1 MLEIAILAIVIA
13 LIFDFVNGFND
24 SANSVATVIGTRVL
38 RPLQA
43 VALSAA
49 ANFAGP
55 FIFGV
60 AVATTIAKGIV
71 SPDEITVYMII
82 GGLAGAIAWS
92 SLCTYFG
99 LPISNSHSLIG
110 GIMGAGIAGLGFEQ
124 LVFGGLTKV
133 FAGII
138 IAPIGGMIF
147 GIALAGAIIVFLA
160 NRRPAIVNR
169 TFGRLQIISS
179 AWFALT
185 HGANDGQ
192 KTMGIIVLIL
202 FSADLISEI
211 HMPLWV
217 IFAAASA
224 MGLGTFF
231 GGYKVIKTLG
241 VRVTRLRP
249 YQGFAAETGGGLML
263 AVFAIFGIPASTTH
277 AITGTIMGAGA
288 ARRKTCSSLES
299 QQADHIFLGNYH
311 TRSRW
316 TWNCIYLR
324 NPFVCIAIHKEVS
337 SSTKNISIH

>member
-38 RPLQA
+38 RPLHA
-43 VALSAA
+43 VTLSAA
-49 ANFAGP
+49 ANFIGP
-55 FIFGV
+55 FVFGV

-82 GGLAGAIAWS
+82 GGLAGAITWS

-124 LVFGGLTKV
+124 LVLGGLTKV

-160 NRRPAIVNR
+160 KRRPAVVNK

-202 FSADLISEI
+202 FSANLIDEI

-217 IFAAASA
+217 IFAAAGA

-241 VRVTRLRP
+241 VKVTRLRP
-249 YQGFAAETGGGLML
+249 YQGFAAETGGGMML
-263 AVFAIFGIPASTTH
+263 AIFAIFGIPASTTH

-288 ARRKTCSSLES
+288 ARRKRAVRWKVSR
-299 QQADHIFLGNYH
+299 QIIFSWVITIPGAAGLAIAFTYIIH
-311 TRSRW
+311 
-316 TWNCIYLR
+316 L
-324 NPFVCIAIHKEVS
+324 FV
-337 SSTKNISIH
+337 

>member
-1 MLEIAILAIVIA
+1 MYELAIGAIIVA

-38 RPLQA
+38 RPIHA

-49 ANFAGP
+49 ANFIGP
-55 FIFGV
+55 FVFGV

-110 GIMGAGIAGLGFEQ
+110 GIMGAAIIGLGFET
-124 LVFGGLTKV
+124 LVYGGLTKV

-138 IAPIGGMIF
+138 IAPIGGMVF
-147 GIALAGAIIVFLA
+147 GMALVGIIIAVFA
-160 NRRPAIVNR
+160 KCRPAVVNR
-169 TFGRLQIISS
+169 TFGRLSIISS
-179 AWFALT
+179 AWLALT

-202 FSADLISEI
+202 FSAGIISEI

-217 IFAAASA
+217 IVAAASA

-241 VRVTRLRP
+241 LKITRLKP
-249 YQGFAAETGGGLML
+249 YQGFAAQTGGGMML
-263 AVFAIFGIPASTTH
+263 AIFAVLGIPASTTH
-277 AITGTIMGAGA
+277 AITGSVMGAGA
-288 ARRKTCSSLES
+288 ARRKRAVRWKVSR
-299 QQADHIFLGNYH
+299 QIIFSWVITIPGAAGLAIAFTYIIH
-311 TRSRW
+311 
-316 TWNCIYLR
+316 L
-324 NPFVCIAIHKEVS
+324 FV
-337 SSTKNISIH
+337 

>member
-1 MLEIAILAIVIA
+1 MIEIAIAAIIVA

-38 RPLQA
+38 KPLHA

-49 ANFAGP
+49 AIFVGP
-55 FIFGV
+55 FVFGV

-110 GIMGAGIAGLGFEQ
+110 GIMGAGIIGLGFEQ
-124 LVFGGLTKV
+124 LVYGGLTKV

-138 IAPIGGMIF
+138 IAPIGGVIF
-147 GIALAGAIIVFLA
+147 GMVLVGIIIAVFA
-160 NRRPAIVNR
+160 KRRPAVVNR
-169 TFGRLQIISS
+169 TFGRLSIISS
-179 AWFALT
+179 AWLALT

-217 IFAAASA
+217 ILAAASA

-241 VRVTRLRP
+241 LKITRLKP
-249 YQGFAAETGGGLML
+249 YQGFAAQTGGGVML
-263 AVFAIFGIPASTTH
+263 AIFAILGIPASTTH
-277 AITGTIMGAGA
+277 AITGSVMGAGA
-288 ARRKTCSSLES
+288 ARRIRAVRWKVSR
-299 QQADHIFLGNYH
+299 QIIFSWVITIPGAAGLAIAFTYIIH
-311 TRSRW
+311 
-316 TWNCIYLR
+316 L
-324 NPFVCIAIHKEVS
+324 FV
-337 SSTKNISIH
+337 

>member
-1 MLEIAILAIVIA
+1 MIEIAIAAIIIA

-38 RPLQA
+38 KPLHA

-49 ANFAGP
+49 ANFVGP
-55 FIFGV
+55 FVFGV

-110 GIMGAGIAGLGFEQ
+110 GIMGAGIIGLGFEQ
-124 LVFGGLTKV
+124 LVYGGLTKV

-138 IAPIGGMIF
+138 IAPIGGIIF
-147 GIALAGAIIVFLA
+147 GMILVGIIITVFA
-160 NRRPAIVNR
+160 KRKPAVVNR

-241 VRVTRLRP
+241 LRITRLKP
-249 YQGFAAETGGGLML
+249 YQGFAAETGGGIML
-263 AVFAIFGIPASTTH
+263 AVFAILGIPASTTH

-288 ARRKTCSSLES
+288 ARRIRAVRWRVSR
-299 QQADHIFLGNYH
+299 QIIFSWVITIPGAAGLAIAFTYIIH
-311 TRSRW
+311 
-316 TWNCIYLR
+316 L
-324 NPFVCIAIHKEVS
+324 FV
-337 SSTKNISIH
+337 

>member
-1 MLEIAILAIVIA
+1 MIEIAIIAIIIA

-38 RPLQA
+38 KPLHA
-43 VALSAA
+43 VALSAM

-60 AVATTIAKGIV
+60 AVSMTIAKGIV
-71 SPDEITVYMII
+71 SPDDITVYMII
-82 GGLAGAIAWS
+82 GGLAGAIGWS

-99 LPISNSHSLIG
+99 LPISNSHSLVG
-110 GIMGAGIAGLGFEQ
+110 GIMGAGIIGLGFDK

-133 FAGII
+133 FAGIV
-138 IAPIGGMIF
+138 IAPIGGVIF
-147 GIALAGAIIVFLA
+147 GLLLTGLIITLFA
-160 NRRPAIVNR
+160 SRKPAIVNK

-192 KTMGIIVLIL
+192 KTMGIIALIL
-202 FSADLISEI
+202 FSAGMIPELEI
-211 HMPLWV
+211 PFWV

-241 VRVTRLRP
+241 VKITKLKP
-249 YQGFAAETGGGLML
+249 YQGFAAETSGGIML
-263 AVFAIFGIPASTTH
+263 AIFATLGIPASTTH

-288 ARRKTCSSLES
+288 ARRKRAVRWRVSR
-299 QQADHIFLGNYH
+299 QIIFSWIITIPGSAVMGIGF
-311 TRSRW
+311 T
-316 TWNCIYLR
+316 YL
-324 NPFVCIAIHKEVS
+324 IHLF
-337 SSTKNISIH
+337 I

>member
-1 MLEIAILAIVIA
+1 MIEVAIGAIIVA

-38 RPLQA
+38 KPLQA
-43 VALSAA
+43 VALSAC
-49 ANFAGP
+49 ANFVGP

-71 SPDEITVYMII
+71 NPDDITVYMII
-82 GGLAGAIAWS
+82 GGLAGAISWS
-92 SLCTYFG
+92 TLCTYFG

-110 GIMGAGIAGLGFEQ
+110 GIMGAGIAGLGFEY
-124 LVFGGLTKV
+124 LVYDGLTKV

-138 IAPIGGMIF
+138 IAPTGGIIF
-147 GIALAGAIIVFLA
+147 GFLLTGLIITIFA
-160 NRRPAIVNR
+160 RHKPAIVNK

-202 FSADLISEI
+202 FSAELIPELE
-211 HMPLWV
+211 MPIWV
-217 IFAAASA
+217 IFAAATA

-241 VRVTRLRP
+241 VRVTRLKP

-263 AVFAIFGIPASTTH
+263 AIFSTLGIPASTTH
-277 AITGTIMGAGA
+277 AITGNIMGAGA
-288 ARRKTCSSLES
+288 ARRK
-299 QQADHIFLGNYH
+299 
-311 TRSRW
+311 RSVRW
-316 TWNCIYLR
+316 GVGRQIVFAWLITIPGAAGFGIAFTYIIHL
-324 NPFVCIAIHKEVS
+324 FV
-337 SSTKNISIH
+337 

>member
-1 MLEIAILAIVIA
+1 MIEIAIAAIIEA

-38 RPLQA
+38 KPLHA

-49 ANFAGP
+49 ANFIGP
-55 FIFGV
+55 FVFGV

-160 NRRPAIVNR
+160 KRKPAIVNR

-249 YQGFAAETGGGLML
+249 YQGFAAETGGGVML
-263 AVFAIFGIPASTTH
+263 AVFALLGIPASTTH

-288 ARRKTCSSLES
+288 ARRIRAVRWKVSR
-299 QQADHIFLGNYH
+299 QIIFSWIITIPGAAGLAIAFTYIIH
-311 TRSRW
+311 
-316 TWNCIYLR
+316 L
-324 NPFVCIAIHKEVS
+324 FV
-337 SSTKNISIH
+337 

>member
-1 MLEIAILAIVIA
+1 MYELAIAAIIVA

-38 RPLQA
+38 KPLHA

-49 ANFAGP
+49 ANFIGP
-55 FIFGV
+55 FVFGV

-110 GIMGAGIAGLGFEQ
+110 GIMGAAIIGLGFET
-124 LVFGGLTKV
+124 LVYGGLTKV

-138 IAPIGGMIF
+138 IAPIGGIVF
-147 GIALAGAIIVFLA
+147 GMALAGIIIAIFA
-160 NRRPAIVNR
+160 KRKPAVVNR
-169 TFGRLQIISS
+169 TFGRLSIISS
-179 AWFALT
+179 AWLALT

-202 FSADLISEI
+202 FSAGIISEI

-217 IFAAASA
+217 IVAAASA

-241 VRVTRLRP
+241 LKITRLKP
-249 YQGFAAETGGGLML
+249 YQGFAAQTGGGMML
-263 AVFAIFGIPASTTH
+263 AIFAVLGIPASTTH
-277 AITGTIMGAGA
+277 AITGSVMGAGA
-288 ARRKTCSSLES
+288 ARRKRAVRWKVSR
-299 QQADHIFLGNYH
+299 QIIFSWVITIPGAAGLAIAFTYIIH
-311 TRSRW
+311 
-316 TWNCIYLR
+316 L
-324 NPFVCIAIHKEVS
+324 FV
-337 SSTKNISIH
+337 

>member
-160 NRRPAIVNR
+160 KRKPAIVNR

-249 YQGFAAETGGGLML
+249 YQGFAAETGGGVML
-263 AVFAIFGIPASTTH
+263 AIFAIIRNSCKYNSCNYWHYHGS
-277 AITGTIMGAGA
+277 
-288 ARRKTCSSLES
+288 RRSAKKTCSTLES
-299 QQADHIFLGNYH
+299 
-311 TRSRW
+311 
-316 TWNCIYLR
+316 
-324 NPFVCIAIHKEVS
+324 
-337 SSTKNISIH
+337 

>member
-1 MLEIAILAIVIA
+1 MIEIAIVAIIIA

-38 RPLQA
+38 KPLHA

-49 ANFAGP
+49 ANFVGP
-55 FIFGV
+55 FVFGV

-110 GIMGAGIAGLGFEQ
+110 GIMGAGIIGLGFEQ
-124 LVFGGLTKV
+124 LVYGGLAKV

-138 IAPIGGMIF
+138 IAPIGGVIF
-147 GIALAGAIIVFLA
+147 GVVLVGIIIAVFA
-160 NRRPAIVNR
+160 KRRPAVVNR

-179 AWFALT
+179 TWFALT

-217 IFAAASA
+217 ILAAASA
-224 MGLGTFF
+224 MSLGTFF

-241 VRVTRLRP
+241 LRITRLKP
-249 YQGFAAETGGGLML
+249 YQGFAAETGGGIML
-263 AVFAIFGIPASTTH
+263 AAFAILGIPASTTH
-277 AITGTIMGAGA
+277 AITGSVMGAGA
-288 ARRKTCSSLES
+288 ARRIRAVRWKVSR
-299 QQADHIFLGNYH
+299 QIIFSWVITIPGAAGLAIAFTYIIH
-311 TRSRW
+311 
-316 TWNCIYLR
+316 L
-324 NPFVCIAIHKEVS
+324 FV
-337 SSTKNISIH
+337 

>member
-1 MLEIAILAIVIA
+1 MIEIAIAAIIIA

-38 RPLQA
+38 KPLHA

-49 ANFAGP
+49 ANFVGP
-55 FIFGV
+55 FVFGV

-110 GIMGAGIAGLGFEQ
+110 GIMGAGIIGLGFEQ
-124 LVFGGLTKV
+124 LVYGGLTKV

-138 IAPIGGMIF
+138 IAPIGGIIF
-147 GIALAGAIIVFLA
+147 GMVLVGIIIAVFA
-160 NRRPAIVNR
+160 KRKPAVVNR
-169 TFGRLQIISS
+169 TFGRLSIISS
-179 AWFALT
+179 AWLALT

-241 VRVTRLRP
+241 LKITRLKP
-249 YQGFAAETGGGLML
+249 YQGFAAQTGGGVML
-263 AVFAIFGIPASTTH
+263 AIFAILGIPASTTH
-277 AITGTIMGAGA
+277 AITGSVMGAGA
-288 ARRKTCSSLES
+288 ARRIRAVRWKVSR
-299 QQADHIFLGNYH
+299 QIIFSWVITIPGAAGLAIAFTYIIH
-311 TRSRW
+311 
-316 TWNCIYLR
+316 L
-324 NPFVCIAIHKEVS
+324 FV
-337 SSTKNISIH
+337 

>member
-1 MLEIAILAIVIA
+1 MIEVAIAAIIVA

-38 RPLQA
+38 KPIHA

-49 ANFAGP
+49 ANFVGP
-55 FIFGV
+55 FVFGV

-71 SPDEITVYMII
+71 SPDDITVYMII

-110 GIMGAGIAGLGFEQ
+110 GIMGAGIIGLGFEQ
-124 LVFGGLTKV
+124 LVYGGLTKV
-133 FAGII
+133 FTGII
-138 IAPIGGMIF
+138 IAPIGGIIF
-147 GIALAGAIIVFLA
+147 GMALVGIIIAIFAK
-160 NRRPAIVNR
+160 RRPAVVNR
-169 TFGRLQIISS
+169 TFGRLSIISS
-179 AWFALT
+179 AWLALT

-224 MGLGTFF
+224 MGLGTFV

-241 VRVTRLRP
+241 LKITRLKP
-249 YQGFAAETGGGLML
+249 YQGFAAQTGGGVML
-263 AVFAIFGIPASTTH
+263 AIFAILGIPASTTH
-277 AITGTIMGAGA
+277 AITGSVMGLAQREEYVQSAGKLVG
-288 ARRKTCSSLES
+288 RSY
-299 QQADHIFLGNYH
+299 FLG
-311 TRSRW
+311 
-316 TWNCIYLR
+316 
-324 NPFVCIAIHKEVS
+324 
-337 SSTKNISIH
+337 

>member
-110 GIMGAGIAGLGFEQ
+110 GIMGAGIIGLGFEQ
-124 LVFGGLTKV
+124 LVYGGLTKV

-138 IAPIGGMIF
+138 IAPIGGIIF
-147 GIALAGAIIVFLA
+147 GMVLVGIIIAVFA
-160 NRRPAIVNR
+160 KRKPAVVNR
-169 TFGRLQIISS
+169 TFGRLSIISS
-179 AWFALT
+179 AWLALT

-241 VRVTRLRP
+241 LKITRLKP
-249 YQGFAAETGGGLML
+249 YQGFAAQTGGGIML
-263 AVFAIFGIPASTTH
+263 AIFAILGIPASTTH
-277 AITGTIMGAGA
+277 AITGSVMGAGA
-288 ARRKTCSSLES
+288 ARRIRAVRWKVSR
-299 QQADHIFLGNYH
+299 QIIFSWVITIPGAAGLAIAFTYIIH
-311 TRSRW
+311 
-316 TWNCIYLR
+316 L
-324 NPFVCIAIHKEVS
+324 FV
-337 SSTKNISIH
+337 

>member
-1 MLEIAILAIVIA
+1 MIEIAIGAIIIA

-38 RPLQA
+38 KPLHA

-49 ANFAGP
+49 ANFVGP
-55 FIFGV
+55 FVFGV

-110 GIMGAGIAGLGFEQ
+110 GIMGAGIIGLGFEQ
-124 LVFGGLTKV
+124 LVYGGLSKV

-138 IAPIGGMIF
+138 IAPIGGIAF
-147 GIALAGAIIVFLA
+147 GMALAGIIIAIFA
-160 NRRPAIVNR
+160 KRRPAVVNR
-169 TFGRLQIISS
+169 TFGRLSIISS
-179 AWFALT
+179 AWLALT

-217 IFAAASA
+217 IIAAASA

-241 VRVTRLRP
+241 LKITRLKP
-249 YQGFAAETGGGLML
+249 YQGFAAQTGGGLML
-263 AVFAIFGIPASTTH
+263 AIFAVLGIPASTTH
-277 AITGTIMGAGA
+277 AITGSVMGAGA
-288 ARRKTCSSLES
+288 ARRKRAVRWKVSR
-299 QQADHIFLGNYH
+299 QIIFSWVITIPGAAGLAIAFTYIIH
-311 TRSRW
+311 
-316 TWNCIYLR
+316 L
-324 NPFVCIAIHKEVS
+324 FV
-337 SSTKNISIH
+337 

>member
-1 MLEIAILAIVIA
+1 MIEIAIAAIIIA

-38 RPLQA
+38 KPLHA

-49 ANFAGP
+49 ANFVGP
-55 FIFGV
+55 FVFGV

-110 GIMGAGIAGLGFEQ
+110 GIMGAAIIGLGFET
-124 LVFGGLTKV
+124 LVYGGLTKV

-138 IAPIGGMIF
+138 IAPIGGIVF
-147 GIALAGAIIVFLA
+147 GMALAGIIIAIFA
-160 NRRPAIVNR
+160 KRKPAVVNR
-169 TFGRLQIISS
+169 TFGRLSIISS
-179 AWFALT
+179 AWLALT

-202 FSADLISEI
+202 FSAGIISEI

-217 IFAAASA
+217 IVAAASA

-241 VRVTRLRP
+241 LKITRLKP
-249 YQGFAAETGGGLML
+249 YQGFAAQTGGGMML
-263 AVFAIFGIPASTTH
+263 AIFAVLGIPASTTH
-277 AITGTIMGAGA
+277 AITGSVMGAGA
-288 ARRKTCSSLES
+288 ARRKRAVRWKVSR
-299 QQADHIFLGNYH
+299 QIIFSWVITIPGAAGLAIAFTYIIH
-311 TRSRW
+311 
-316 TWNCIYLR
+316 L
-324 NPFVCIAIHKEVS
+324 FV
-337 SSTKNISIH
+337 

>member
-1 MLEIAILAIVIA
+1 MIEIAIAAIIVA

-38 RPLQA
+38 KPLHA

-49 ANFAGP
+49 ANFIGP
-55 FIFGV
+55 FVFGV

-110 GIMGAGIAGLGFEQ
+110 GIMGAGIIGLGFEQ
-124 LVFGGLTKV
+124 LVYGGLTKV

-138 IAPIGGMIF
+138 IAPIGGIIF
-147 GIALAGAIIVFLA
+147 GMVLVGIIIAVFA
-160 NRRPAIVNR
+160 KRKPAVVNR
-169 TFGRLQIISS
+169 TFGRLSIISS
-179 AWFALT
+179 AWLALT

-217 IFAAASA
+217 ILAAASA

-249 YQGFAAETGGGLML
+249 YQGFAAETGGGVML
-263 AVFAIFGIPASTTH
+263 AIFAVLGIPASTTH
-277 AITGTIMGAGA
+277 AITGSVMGAGA
-288 ARRKTCSSLES
+288 ARRIRAVRWKVSR
-299 QQADHIFLGNYH
+299 QIIFSWVITIPGAAGLAIAFTYIIH
-311 TRSRW
+311 
-316 TWNCIYLR
+316 L
-324 NPFVCIAIHKEVS
+324 FV
-337 SSTKNISIH
+337 

>member
-1 MLEIAILAIVIA
+1 MYELAIAAIIVA

-38 RPLQA
+38 RPIHA

-49 ANFAGP
+49 ANFIGP
-55 FIFGV
+55 FVFGV

-110 GIMGAGIAGLGFEQ
+110 GIMGAAIIGLGFET
-124 LVFGGLTKV
+124 LVYGGLTKV

-138 IAPIGGMIF
+138 IAPIGG
-147 GIALAGAIIVFLA
+147 IVFGMALVGIIIA
-160 NRRPAIVNR
+160 VFAKRRPAVVNR
-169 TFGRLQIISS
+169 TFGRLSIISS
-179 AWFALT
+179 AWLALT

-202 FSADLISEI
+202 FSAGIISEI

-217 IFAAASA
+217 IVAAASA

-241 VRVTRLRP
+241 LKITRLKP
-249 YQGFAAETGGGLML
+249 YQGFAAQTGGGVML
-263 AVFAIFGIPASTTH
+263 AIFAVLGIPASTTH
-277 AITGTIMGAGA
+277 AITGSVMGAGA
-288 ARRKTCSSLES
+288 ARRIRAVRWKVSR
-299 QQADHIFLGNYH
+299 QIIFSWVITIPGAAGLAIAFTYIIH
-311 TRSRW
+311 
-316 TWNCIYLR
+316 L
-324 NPFVCIAIHKEVS
+324 FV
-337 SSTKNISIH
+337 

>member
-71 SPDEITVYMII
+71 SPDEITVFMII

-160 NRRPAIVNR
+160 NRKPAIVNR

-241 VRVTRLRP
+241 VRVTRLKP

-263 AVFAIFGIPASTTH
+263 AVFAILGIPASTTH

-288 ARRKTCSSLES
+288 ARRIRAVRWKVSR
-299 QQADHIFLGNYH
+299 QIIFSWVITIPGAAGLAIAFTYIIH
-311 TRSRW
+311 
-316 TWNCIYLR
+316 L
-324 NPFVCIAIHKEVS
+324 FV
-337 SSTKNISIH
+337 

>member
-1 MLEIAILAIVIA
+1 MYELAVVAIIIA

-38 RPLQA
+38 RPLHA
-43 VALSAA
+43 VTISAL

-71 SPDEITVYMII
+71 SPDQITVYMIM
-82 GGLAGAIAWS
+82 GGLVGAIVWS

-124 LVFGGLTKV
+124 LVLGGLTKV

-138 IAPIGGMIF
+138 IAPIGGIAF
-147 GIALAGAIIVFLA
+147 GMALAGIIIAVLA
-160 NRRPAIVNR
+160 KRRPAVVNR

-202 FSADLISEI
+202 FSAGMISEI

-217 IFAAASA
+217 IFAAAGA

-241 VRVTRLRP
+241 LKVTRLKP

-288 ARRKTCSSLES
+288 ARRKRAVRWKVSR
-299 QQADHIFLGNYH
+299 QIIFSWVITIPGAAGLGIGFTYIIH
-311 TRSRW
+311 
-316 TWNCIYLR
+316 L
-324 NPFVCIAIHKEVS
+324 FV
-337 SSTKNISIH
+337 

>member
-1 MLEIAILAIVIA
+1 MIEIAIVAIIIA

-38 RPLQA
+38 KPLHA

-49 ANFAGP
+49 ANFVGP
-55 FIFGV
+55 FVFGV

-110 GIMGAGIAGLGFEQ
+110 GIMGAAIIGLGFEQ
-124 LVFGGLTKV
+124 LVYGELTKV

-138 IAPIGGMIF
+138 IAPIGGVIF
-147 GIALAGAIIVFLA
+147 GMVLVGIIIAVFA
-160 NRRPAIVNR
+160 KRRPAVVNR
-169 TFGRLQIISS
+169 TFGRLSIISS
-179 AWFALT
+179 AWLALT

-217 IFAAASA
+217 ILAAASA

-241 VRVTRLRP
+241 LKITRLKP
-249 YQGFAAETGGGLML
+249 YQGFAAQTGGGVML
-263 AVFAIFGIPASTTH
+263 AIFAILGIPASTTH
-277 AITGTIMGAGA
+277 AITGSVMGAGA
-288 ARRKTCSSLES
+288 ARRIRAVRWKVSR
-299 QQADHIFLGNYH
+299 QIIFSWVITIPGAAGLAIAFTYIIH
-311 TRSRW
+311 
-316 TWNCIYLR
+316 L
-324 NPFVCIAIHKEVS
+324 FV
-337 SSTKNISIH
+337 

>member
-1 MLEIAILAIVIA
+1 MIEIAIAAIIVA

-38 RPLQA
+38 KPLHA

-49 ANFAGP
+49 ANFIGP
-55 FIFGV
+55 FVFGV

-110 GIMGAGIAGLGFEQ
+110 GIMGAGIIGLGFEQ
-124 LVFGGLTKV
+124 LVYGGLTKV

-138 IAPIGGMIF
+138 IAPIGGIIF
-147 GIALAGAIIVFLA
+147 GMVLVGIIIAVFA
-160 NRRPAIVNR
+160 KRKPAVVNR
-169 TFGRLQIISS
+169 TFGRLSIISS
-179 AWFALT
+179 AWLALT

-241 VRVTRLRP
+241 LKITRLKP
-249 YQGFAAETGGGLML
+249 YQGFAAQTGGGVML
-263 AVFAIFGIPASTTH
+263 AIFALLGIPASTTH
-277 AITGTIMGAGA
+277 AITGSVMGAGA
-288 ARRKTCSSLES
+288 ARRIRAVRWKVSR
-299 QQADHIFLGNYH
+299 QIIFSWVITIPGAAGLAIAFTYIIH
-311 TRSRW
+311 
-316 TWNCIYLR
+316 L
-324 NPFVCIAIHKEVS
+324 FV
-337 SSTKNISIH
+337 

>member
-1 MLEIAILAIVIA
+1 MIEIAIVAIIVA
-13 LIFDFVNGFND
+13 LIFDFVNGFDD

-38 RPLQA
+38 RPIHA
-43 VALSAA
+43 VTLSAA

-110 GIMGAGIAGLGFEQ
+110 GIMGAGIAGLGFEE
-124 LVFGGLTKV
+124 LVLGGLTKV

-147 GIALAGAIIVFLA
+147 GIALAGVIIWIFA
-160 NRRPAIVNR
+160 RRRPAVVNR

-217 IFAAASA
+217 IFAAAGA

-241 VRVTRLRP
+241 VKVTRLKP

-288 ARRKTCSSLES
+288 ARRKRAVRWKVSR
-299 QQADHIFLGNYH
+299 QIIFSWVITIPGAAGLAIAFTYIIH
-311 TRSRW
+311 
-316 TWNCIYLR
+316 L
-324 NPFVCIAIHKEVS
+324 FV
-337 SSTKNISIH
+337 

>member
-1 MLEIAILAIVIA
+1 MLEIAIAAIIIA

-82 GGLAGAIAWS
+82 GGLAGAITWS

-160 NRRPAIVNR
+160 KRKPAIVNR

-241 VRVTRLRP
+241 VKVTRLRP
-249 YQGFAAETGGGLML
+249 YQGFAAETGGGMML
-263 AVFAIFGIPASTTH
+263 AIFAIFGIPASTTH

-288 ARRKTCSSLES
+288 ARRKRAVRWKVSR
-299 QQADHIFLGNYH
+299 QIIFSWVITIPGAAGLGIGFTYIIH
-311 TRSRW
+311 
-316 TWNCIYLR
+316 L
-324 NPFVCIAIHKEVS
+324 FV
-337 SSTKNISIH
+337 

>member
-1 MLEIAILAIVIA
+1 MIEIAIAAIIVA

-38 RPLQA
+38 KPLHA

-49 ANFAGP
+49 ANFVGP
-55 FIFGV
+55 FVFGV

-110 GIMGAGIAGLGFEQ
+110 GIMGAAIIGLGFET
-124 LVFGGLTKV
+124 LVYGGLTKV

-138 IAPIGGMIF
+138 IAPIGGIVF
-147 GIALAGAIIVFLA
+147 GMALAGIIIAVFA
-160 NRRPAIVNR
+160 RRKPAVVNR
-169 TFGRLQIISS
+169 TFGRLSIISS
-179 AWFALT
+179 AWLALT

-249 YQGFAAETGGGLML
+249 YQGFAAETGGGVML
-263 AVFAIFGIPASTTH
+263 AIFAILGIPASTTH

-288 ARRKTCSSLES
+288 ARRIRAVRWRVSR
-299 QQADHIFLGNYH
+299 QIIFSWVITIPGAAGLAIAFTYIIH
-311 TRSRW
+311 
-316 TWNCIYLR
+316 L
-324 NPFVCIAIHKEVS
+324 FV
-337 SSTKNISIH
+337 

>member
-1 MLEIAILAIVIA
+1 MYELAIAAIIVA

-24 SANSVATVIGTRVL
+24 SANSVATVIGTRVMK
-38 RPLQA
+38 PLHA

-49 ANFAGP
+49 ANFVGP
-55 FIFGV
+55 FVFGV

-110 GIMGAGIAGLGFEQ
+110 GIMGAGIIGLGFET
-124 LVFGGLTKV
+124 LVYGGLTKV

-138 IAPIGGMIF
+138 IAPIGGIVF
-147 GIALAGAIIVFLA
+147 GMALAGIIIAVFA
-160 NRRPAIVNR
+160 RRKPAAVNR
-169 TFGRLQIISS
+169 TIGRLSIISS
-179 AWFALT
+179 AWLALT

-202 FSADLISEI
+202 FSAGIISEI

-217 IFAAASA
+217 IVAAASA

-241 VRVTRLRP
+241 LKITRLKP
-249 YQGFAAETGGGLML
+249 YQGFAAQTGGGMML
-263 AVFAIFGIPASTTH
+263 AIFAVLGIPASTTH
-277 AITGTIMGAGA
+277 AITGSVMGAGA
-288 ARRKTCSSLES
+288 ARRKRAVRWKVSR
-299 QQADHIFLGNYH
+299 QIIFSWVITIPGAAGLAIAFTYIIH
-311 TRSRW
+311 
-316 TWNCIYLR
+316 L
-324 NPFVCIAIHKEVS
+324 FV
-337 SSTKNISIH
+337 

>member
-1 MLEIAILAIVIA
+1 MIEIAIGAIIVA

-38 RPLQA
+38 KPLHA

-49 ANFAGP
+49 ANFVGP
-55 FIFGV
+55 FVFGV

-110 GIMGAGIAGLGFEQ
+110 GIMGAGIIGLGFEQ
-124 LVFGGLTKV
+124 LVYGGLTKV

-138 IAPIGGMIF
+138 IAPIGG
-147 GIALAGAIIVFLA
+147 IVFGMVLVGIIIA
-160 NRRPAIVNR
+160 VFAKRRPAVVNR
-169 TFGRLQIISS
+169 TFGRLSIISS
-179 AWFALT
+179 AWLALT

-217 IFAAASA
+217 ILAAASA

-241 VRVTRLRP
+241 LKITRLKP
-249 YQGFAAETGGGLML
+249 YQGFAAQTGGGVML
-263 AVFAIFGIPASTTH
+263 AIFAILGIPASTTH
-277 AITGTIMGAGA
+277 AITGSVMGAGA
-288 ARRKTCSSLES
+288 ARRIRAVRWKVSR
-299 QQADHIFLGNYH
+299 QIIFSWVITIPGAAGLAIAFTYIIH
-311 TRSRW
+311 
-316 TWNCIYLR
+316 L
-324 NPFVCIAIHKEVS
+324 FV
-337 SSTKNISIH
+337 

>member
-1 MLEIAILAIVIA
+1 MIEVAIAAIIVA

-38 RPLQA
+38 KPIHA

-49 ANFAGP
+49 ANFVGP
-55 FIFGV
+55 FVFGV

-71 SPDEITVYMII
+71 SPDDITVYMII

-110 GIMGAGIAGLGFEQ
+110 GIMGAGIIGLGFEQ
-124 LVFGGLTKV
+124 LVYGGLTKV
-133 FAGII
+133 FTGII
-138 IAPIGGMIF
+138 IAPIGGIIF
-147 GIALAGAIIVFLA
+147 GMALVGIIIAIFAK
-160 NRRPAIVNR
+160 RKPAVVNR
-169 TFGRLQIISS
+169 TFGRLSIISS
-179 AWFALT
+179 AWLALT

-202 FSADLISEI
+202 FSAGIISEI

-217 IFAAASA
+217 IVAAASA

-241 VRVTRLRP
+241 LKITRLKP
-249 YQGFAAETGGGLML
+249 YQGFAAQTGGGMML
-263 AVFAIFGIPASTTH
+263 AIFAVLGIPASTTH
-277 AITGTIMGAGA
+277 AITGSVMGAGA
-288 ARRKTCSSLES
+288 ARRKRAVRWKVSR
-299 QQADHIFLGNYH
+299 QIIFSWVITIPGAAGLAIAFTYIIH
-311 TRSRW
+311 
-316 TWNCIYLR
+316 L
-324 NPFVCIAIHKEVS
+324 FV
-337 SSTKNISIH
+337 

>member
-1 MLEIAILAIVIA
+1 MIEVAIGAIIVA

-38 RPLQA
+38 KPLHA

-49 ANFAGP
+49 ANFVGP
-55 FIFGV
+55 FVFGV

-110 GIMGAGIAGLGFEQ
+110 GILGAGIIGLGFEQ
-124 LVFGGLTKV
+124 LVYGGLTKV

-138 IAPIGGMIF
+138 IAPLGGIAF
-147 GIALAGAIIVFLA
+147 GMALAGIIIVFFA
-160 NRRPAIVNR
+160 KRRPAVVNR
-169 TFGRLQIISS
+169 TFGRLSIISS
-179 AWFALT
+179 AWLALT

-217 IFAAASA
+217 IVAAASA

-241 VRVTRLRP
+241 LKITRLKP
-249 YQGFAAETGGGLML
+249 YQGFAAQTGGGLML
-263 AVFAIFGIPASTTH
+263 AIFAVLGIPASTTH
-277 AITGTIMGAGA
+277 AITGSVMGAGA
-288 ARRKTCSSLES
+288 ARRKRAVRWKVSR
-299 QQADHIFLGNYH
+299 QIIFSWVITIPGAAGLAIAFTYIIH
-311 TRSRW
+311 
-316 TWNCIYLR
+316 L
-324 NPFVCIAIHKEVS
+324 FV
-337 SSTKNISIH
+337 

>member
-1 MLEIAILAIVIA
+1 MYELAIAAIIVA

-38 RPLQA
+38 KPLHA

-49 ANFAGP
+49 ANFIGP
-55 FIFGV
+55 FVFGV

-110 GIMGAGIAGLGFEQ
+110 GIMGAAIIGLGFET
-124 LVFGGLTKV
+124 LVYGGLTKV

-138 IAPIGGMIF
+138 IAPIGGIAF
-147 GIALAGAIIVFLA
+147 GMALAGIIIAVFA
-160 NRRPAIVNR
+160 KRRPAVVNR
-169 TFGRLQIISS
+169 TFGRLSIISS
-179 AWFALT
+179 AWLALT

-202 FSADLISEI
+202 FSAGIISEI

-217 IFAAASA
+217 IVAAASA

-241 VRVTRLRP
+241 LKITRLKP
-249 YQGFAAETGGGLML
+249 YQGFAAQTGGGMML
-263 AVFAIFGIPASTTH
+263 AIFAVLGIPASTTH
-277 AITGTIMGAGA
+277 AITGSVMGAGA
-288 ARRKTCSSLES
+288 ARRKRAVRWKVSR
-299 QQADHIFLGNYH
+299 QIIFSWVITIPGAAGLAIAFTYIIH
-311 TRSRW
+311 
-316 TWNCIYLR
+316 L
-324 NPFVCIAIHKEVS
+324 FV
-337 SSTKNISIH
+337 

>member
-1 MLEIAILAIVIA
+1 MIEIAIVAIIIA

-38 RPLQA
+38 KPLHA

-49 ANFAGP
+49 ANFVGP
-55 FIFGV
+55 FVFGV

-110 GIMGAGIAGLGFEQ
+110 GIMGAAIIGLGFEQ
-124 LVFGGLTKV
+124 LVYGGLTKV

-138 IAPIGGMIF
+138 IAPIGGVIF
-147 GIALAGAIIVFLA
+147 GMVLVGIIIAVFA
-160 NRRPAIVNR
+160 KYRPAVVNR
-169 TFGRLQIISS
+169 TFGRLSIISS
-179 AWFALT
+179 AWLALT

-202 FSADLISEI
+202 FSAGIISEI

-241 VRVTRLRP
+241 LKITRLKP
-249 YQGFAAETGGGLML
+249 YQGFAAQTGGGVML
-263 AVFAIFGIPASTTH
+263 AIFAILGIPASTTH
-277 AITGTIMGAGA
+277 AITGSVMGAGA
-288 ARRKTCSSLES
+288 ARRIRAVRWKVSR
-299 QQADHIFLGNYH
+299 QIIFSWVITIPGAAGLAIAFTYIIH
-311 TRSRW
+311 
-316 TWNCIYLR
+316 L
-324 NPFVCIAIHKEVS
+324 FV
-337 SSTKNISIH
+337 